1 MSRSPH
7 SPYENRR
14 GKRDLTILRIA
25 DVHRRSRRR
34 PKAGARLGGVK
45 RALVVDDAP
54 TVSEVPLIIGE
65 SEPLEHFLRKP
76 GQTTS
81 REELMRGVWGR
92 GVR

>member
-1 MSRSPH
+1 M
-7 SPYENRR
+7 
-14 GKRDLTILRIA
+14 
-25 DVHRRSRRR
+25 
-34 PKAGARLGGVK
+34 K

-65 SEPLEHFLRKP
+65 SDPLEYFLRKP